1 MGELMIEDMRNAIED
16 GPTLSFFFRF
26 RGFCDS
32 GGCAVRRREVL

>member
-1 MGELMIEDMRNAIED
+1 MIEDMRDAIED
-16 GPTLSFFFRF
+16 GPTLSFFRF